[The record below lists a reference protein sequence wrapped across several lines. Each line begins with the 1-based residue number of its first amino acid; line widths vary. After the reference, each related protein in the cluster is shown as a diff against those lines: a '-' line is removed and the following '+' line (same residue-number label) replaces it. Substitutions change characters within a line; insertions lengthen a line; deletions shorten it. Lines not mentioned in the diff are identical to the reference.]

1 MTTTDRHGHTTAG
14 RTSSPGRAVDAAAVK
29 ALQLSYQQLV
39 RAGNDSV
46 RAAWRFGQTNDSF
59 SDGYTMRQLAEAMG
73 KSVSTLGRYHR
84 LFAAYQRP
92 ELAVQASEV
101 LETCNIDLVWALQ
114 SQMMPV
120 EHRPTLGRRFR
131 YRCQHCQSLE
141 VGREEITDPDELAE
155 LEEAKAKA
163 MAGAN

>member
-1 MTTTDRHGHTTAG
+1 MTTTDRHGHSTAG
-14 RTSSPGRAVDAAAVK
+14 RPSSPGRAVDAGTVQ

-46 RAAWRFGQTNDSF
+46 RAAWRFGQTIDSF
-59 SDGYTMRQLAEAMG
+59 QDGYTMRELAEAMG
-73 KSVSTLGRYHR
+73 RSAGTLNRYHR

-92 ELAVQASEV
+92 EQAVEASEA
-101 LETCNIDLVWALQ
+101 LGTYNIDLVWGLQ

-120 EHRPTLGRRFR
+120 EHKTLAGRRFR

-141 VGREEITDPDELAE
+141 VGREEITDAAELAA
-155 LEEAKAKA
+155 LDGQAQAA
-163 MAGAN
+163 AGAN